1 MCENLERIKAK
12 EFIGTKVVA
21 EKDDKY
27 FSVAT
32 GIEYVDGERVNVP
45 KIQRRHSSW
54 FVETILT
61 KVDPA
66 YNKDMV
72 GRTAVFVDPKA
83 ATLLVKDT
91 EGRSTDESYKIKAV
105 PAKVSY
111 GLMKGVYGGNEV
123 IAGKKITFKDLS

>member
-21 EKDDKY
+21 EKNGRY

-32 GIEYVDGERVNVP
+32 GIEYIDGERVSVP
-45 KIQRRHSSW
+45 KIQRRHSIW
-54 FVETILT
+54 FIDTILT
-61 KVDPA
+61 KIDPA
-66 YNKDMV
+66 YKKNMV
-72 GRTAVFVDPKA
+72 GRTAVFVNPNVA
-83 ATLLVKDT
+83 ASLVNDIETK
-91 EGRSTDESYKIKAV
+91 STDESYTIKAV

-111 GLMKGVYGGNEV
+111 GLMKGVYGGSKV